1 MPLPYEHIH
10 MSQQKIVVAV
20 DTVIFTVKDD
30 QLCTLLIQ
38 MKKKPYT
45 GLWAF
50 PGGRVEDAE
59 TTEQTAIR
67 ILKEQTGVSDIYLEQ
82 LKTFD
87 AIDRD
92 QLERVISVA
101 SFALISDT
109 VQLKTSDKY
118 ADVKWW
124 PVKKLPELA
133 YDHKQIA
140 KEAVTRLKSRLQ
152 YTNIAWSLL
161 PDEFTLTDLQ
171 HVYEIILD
179 TTVDKRNFRK
189 RILALDLIVPIG
201 KKRGGEANRPAELY
215 KFKHRKLEYV
225 EIM

>member
-1 MPLPYEHIH
+1 
-10 MSQQKIVVAV
+10 MSPSTKQSIVVAV

-30 QLCTLLIQ
+30 QLCALLIQ

-67 ILKEQTGVSDIYLEQ
+67 ILKEQTGVSNIYLEQ

-133 YDHKQIA
+133 YDHKIIA
-140 KEAVTRLKSRLQ
+140 KEAITRLKSRLQ

-171 HVYEIILD
+171 RVYEIILD

-189 RILALDLIVPIG
+189 RILALDLIVPVG